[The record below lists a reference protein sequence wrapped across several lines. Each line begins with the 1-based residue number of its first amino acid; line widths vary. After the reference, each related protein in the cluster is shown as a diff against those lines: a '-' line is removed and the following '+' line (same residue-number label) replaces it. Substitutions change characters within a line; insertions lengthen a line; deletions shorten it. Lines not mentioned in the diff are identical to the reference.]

1 MLAGILVEIPIEIGK
16 CYRFRQYNHSLRDPS
31 LVLVMATRWKILL
44 LQMAID
50 E

>member
-1 MLAGILVEIPIEIGK
+1 LVGILVETPIGIGK
-16 CYRFRQYNHSLRDPS
+16 CYGFRQYNHSLRDPS
-31 LVLVMATRWKILL
+31 LVFVMATRWKILL